1 MTIRS
6 AEPRDLEALLA
17 LYTQL
22 GDNPLPQRTAQL
34 EALYAGM
41 LDNPRQHL
49 LLAEIDG
56 RAVGTVML
64 LIVDNLTHAQ
74 RPFALVENVVTD
86 AAHRGRGIATALL
99 NAARERARAAGCYK
113 IMLLTG
119 SKRESTL
126 NFYRRA
132 GYNDRDKTAFIQW
145 L

>member
-41 LDNPRQHL
+41 LDNPWQHL